1 MSSQIKMYKL
11 DAVRMFLISDYYSK
25 KIAKNNKTIG
35 KLVYE
40 AVLKTIPEHI
50 MNMFTAEEADYI
62 NQTTKSGKQY
72 NSPKYFMAVSSI
84 SLSYWTAKDII
95 DLVLSIMRDEDINV
109 KPLENLSVYG
119 IDFPSPLPVAEKH
132 IYSVIFDEVKKKG
145 ALYESLKEY
154 ITRDK
159 EIRTL
164 DNKINCLF
172 SSKDFYPE
180 TLKKEFPEAYKAYVR
195 LFEGKNT
202 GKVSNPKPADCDSVE
217 SIRATLL
224 SNK

>member
-11 DAVRMFLISDYYSK
+11 DDVRRFLVSEYHNK
-25 KIAKNNKTIG
+25 KIAKNNKKIG
-35 KLVYE
+35 ELVYD
-40 AVLKTIPEHI
+40 AVIKTIPEHI
-50 MNMFTAEEADYI
+50 MNMFTKEEADYI
-62 NQTTKSGKQY
+62 NQITKGGGY
-72 NSPKYFMAVSSI
+72 CNSPKYFMAVSSI
-84 SLSYWTAKDII
+84 SLSYWNAKDII
-95 DLVLSIMRDEDINV
+95 DLVTSIMRDEDIKI
-109 KPLENLSVYG
+109 KPLADLSAYG
-119 IDFPSPLPVAEKH
+119 IGFPSPLPVAEKH
-132 IYSVIFDEVKKKG
+132 VYSVIFEEVKKKG

-159 EIRTL
+159 EIRSL

-180 TLKKEFPEAYKAYVR
+180 TLKKEFPEAYKAYIR

-202 GKVSNPKPADCDSVE
+202 SPVSNPKPTDCDSVE

>member
-11 DAVRMFLISDYYSK
+11 DAVRRFLVSDCYNK

-35 KLVYE
+35 KLVYD
-40 AVLKTIPEHI
+40 AVVKTIPEHI
-50 MNMFTAEEADYI
+50 MNMFTTEEADYI
-62 NQTTKSGKQY
+62 NKITKGGRQC

-95 DLVLSIMRDEDINV
+95 ELVLSIMRDEDINV

-180 TLKKEFPEAYKAYVR
+180 TLKNEFPEAYKAYVR
-195 LFEGKNT
+195 MFEGKNT
-202 GKVSNPKPADCDSVE
+202 DHVSNPKQANCDSVE

>member
-11 DAVRMFLISDYYSK
+11 DAVRRFLVSDCYNK

-35 KLVYE
+35 KLVYD

-50 MNMFTAEEADYI
+50 MNMFNTEEADYI
-62 NQTTKSGKQY
+62 NKITKGRRQC

-95 DLVLSIMRDEDINV
+95 ELVLSIMRDEDINV

-180 TLKKEFPEAYKAYVR
+180 TLKKEFPEAYKVYVR

-202 GKVSNPKPADCDSVE
+202 DPISNPKPTDCDSVE